1 MRRFD
6 FRLERI
12 LSLRKHT
19 EDQAEQKLARVSGE
33 YAQLQGELGRL
44 TQEREAT
51 FQLGDAASRADINY
65 RIAQSAYINY
75 LESRSRDVESRRSEK
90 AGELDAAQ
98 TEYREAM
105 KQRKVLD
112 NLKSRRSDEYYK
124 EQRRAEGRELD
135 DIGGQMSIRRHEQEG
150 GDA

>member
-12 LSLRKHT
+12 LSLRRHS

-51 FQLGDAASRADINY
+51 FRLGDPASRADINY
-65 RIAQSAYINY
+65 RIAQSAYINF
-75 LESRSRDVESRRSEK
+75 LESRSRDMESRRAEK
-90 AGELDAAQ
+90 VGELDSAQ
-98 TEYREAM
+98 SEYREAM

>member
-44 TQEREAT
+44 TQEREST
-51 FQLGDAASRADINY
+51 FRLGDPASRADINY

-75 LESRSRDVESRRSEK
+75 LESRSRDVESRRAEK
-90 AGELDAAQ
+90 VGELDAAQ
-98 TEYREAM
+98 SEYREAM

-112 NLKSRRSDEYYK
+112 NLKNRRSDEYYK

>member
-6 FRLERI
+6 FRLERV
-12 LSLRKHT
+12 LSLRRHS

-33 YAQLQGELGRL
+33 YAQLEGELGRL
-44 TQEREAT
+44 TQERDVT
-51 FQLGDAASRADINY
+51 FQLGDPVSRADINY

-75 LESRSRDVESRRSEK
+75 LDSRSREVETRRAEK

-98 TEYREAM
+98 SEYREAM

-112 NLKSRRSDEYYK
+112 NLKIRRAGEYYK

>member
-51 FQLGDAASRADINY
+51 FRLGDPASRADINY
-65 RIAQSAYINY
+65 RIAQSAYIDY
-75 LESRSRDVESRRSEK
+75 LENQSREVESRRAEK

-112 NLKSRRSDEYYK
+112 NLKSRRSGEYYK

>member
-51 FQLGDAASRADINY
+51 FRLGDPASRADINY

-75 LESRSRDVESRRSEK
+75 LETRSRDVESRRAEK

-112 NLKSRRSDEYYK
+112 NLKSRRSDEYYR

>member
-12 LSLRKHT
+12 LSLRRHS

-51 FQLGDAASRADINY
+51 FRLGDPASRADINY
-65 RIAQSAYINY
+65 RIAQSAYINF
-75 LESRSRDVESRRSEK
+75 LESRSRDMESRRAEK
-90 AGELDAAQ
+90 AGELDSAQ
-98 TEYREAM
+98 SEYREAM

>member
-51 FQLGDAASRADINY
+51 FRLGDPESRADINY

-75 LESRSRDVESRRSEK
+75 LETRSRDVESRRAEK
-90 AGELDAAQ
+90 AGELGAAQ
-98 TEYREAM
+98 SEYREAL

-112 NLKSRRSDEYYK
+112 NLKSRRSDEYYR

>member
-12 LSLRKHT
+12 LSLRRHT

-33 YAQLQGELGRL
+33 YSQLQGELGRL

-51 FQLGDAASRADINY
+51 FRLGDPASRADINY

-75 LESRSRDVESRRSEK
+75 LETRSREVESRRVEK

-112 NLKSRRSDEYYK
+112 NLKTRRSDEYYR

>member
-51 FQLGDAASRADINY
+51 FRLGDPESRADINY

-75 LESRSRDVESRRSEK
+75 LETRSRDVESRRAEK

-98 TEYREAM
+98 SEYREAL

-112 NLKSRRSDEYYK
+112 NLKSRRSDEYYR

>member
-51 FQLGDAASRADINY
+51 FRLGDPESRADINY

-75 LESRSRDVESRRSEK
+75 LETRSRDVESRRAEK

-112 NLKSRRSDEYYK
+112 NLKTRRSDEYYR

>member
-12 LSLRKHT
+12 LSLRKHS

-51 FQLGDAASRADINY
+51 FRLGDPASRADINY
-65 RIAQSAYINY
+65 RIAQSAYINF
-75 LESRSRDVESRRSEK
+75 LESRSRDMESRRAEK
-90 AGELDAAQ
+90 VGELDSAQ
-98 TEYREAM
+98 SEYREAM

>member
-12 LSLRKHT
+12 LSLRRHT

-51 FQLGDAASRADINY
+51 FRLGDPASRVDINY

-75 LESRSRDVESRRSEK
+75 LETRSRETESRRAEK

>member
-12 LSLRKHT
+12 LSLRRHT

-51 FQLGDAASRADINY
+51 FHLGDAASRADINY

-75 LESRSRDVESRRSEK
+75 LESRSRDVESRRAEK

-98 TEYREAM
+98 SEYREAM

>member
-12 LSLRKHT
+12 LSLRKHG
-19 EDQAEQKLARVSGE
+19 EEQAEQKLARVSGE
-33 YAQLQGELGRL
+33 YARLAGELGRL

-51 FQLGDAASRADINY
+51 FRLGDAASRADINY
-65 RIAQSAYINY
+65 RIAQSAYIRY
-75 LESRSRDVESRRSEK
+75 LETRTREVESRRAEK
-90 AGELDAAQ
+90 AGELDTAQ
-98 TEYREAM
+98 AEYREAL
-105 KQRKVLD
+105 KHRKVLD
-112 NLKSRRSDEYYK
+112 NLKDRRSEEYYR

-135 DIGGQMSIRRHEQEG
+135 DIGGQMSIRRREQEG

>member
-6 FRLERI
+6 FRLARI

-51 FQLGDAASRADINY
+51 FRLGDPASRADINY

-75 LESRSRDVESRRSEK
+75 IENRSRDVESRRAEK

-98 TEYREAM
+98 SEYREAM

-112 NLKSRRSDEYYK
+112 NLKDRRSGEYYK

-135 DIGGQMSIRRHEQEG
+135 DIGGQMSIRRHEREG

>member
-1 MRRFD
+1 MRRFS

-12 LSLRKHT
+12 LSLRQHH

-33 YAQLQGELGRL
+33 YAQLEGEIGRL

-51 FQLGDAASRADINY
+51 FRLGDAARRADVNY
-65 RIAQSAYINY
+65 RLAQSRYISY
-75 LESRSRDVESRRSEK
+75 LERRSVEVESRRAEK
-90 AGELDAAQ
+90 AGELESAQ
-98 TEYREAM
+98 AEYREAL

-112 NLKSRRSDEYYK
+112 NLKSRRSSEYYR

-135 DIGGQMSIRRHEQEG
+135 DIGGQMSIRRRTQEG
-150 GDA
+150 DDG

>member
-1 MRRFD
+1 MRRFN

-12 LSLRKHT
+12 LSLRQHS

-33 YAQLQGELGRL
+33 YAQLEGELGRL
-44 TQEREAT
+44 SQEREAT
-51 FQLGDAASRADINY
+51 FRLGDPASRADINY
-65 RIAQSAYINY
+65 RIAQSAYISY
-75 LESRSRDVESRRSEK
+75 LETRSVEVESQRAAK
-90 AGELDAAQ
+90 AEELDEAQ
-98 TEYREAM
+98 AEYREAL

-112 NLKSRRSDEYYK
+112 NLKSRRSEEYYK

-135 DIGGQMSIRRHEQEG
+135 DIGGQMSIRRREQEG

>member
-12 LSLRKHT
+12 LSLRRHT

-51 FQLGDAASRADINY
+51 FRLGDPASRADINY

-75 LESRSRDVESRRSEK
+75 LETRSRDVESQRAEK

-98 TEYREAM
+98 SEYREAM

-112 NLKSRRSDEYYK
+112 NLKSRRSDEYYR

>member
-12 LSLRKHT
+12 LSLRKHS

-51 FQLGDAASRADINY
+51 FRLGDPASRADINY
-65 RIAQSAYINY
+65 RIAQSAYINF
-75 LESRSRDVESRRSEK
+75 LESRSRDMESRRAEK
-90 AGELDAAQ
+90 VGELDSAQ
-98 TEYREAM
+98 SEYREAM
-105 KQRKVLD
+105 KQRNVLD